1 MTISPGTDQAR
12 DTPGSPQPRELTL
25 IEALRAQRFLNKRAR
40 QCVDGPA
47 FVVWSVLL
55 DSTLGFQNIR
65 AKHFH
70 AYLAAEANVT
80 TKTVSRAVK
89 TLVAAGLIEYEPGCA
104 SEVLGKN
111 VPSQFTILNVRE
123 VLAEWSKG
131 EDSKGVPP
139 RQGVPPSQSPP
150 VLPDEGG
157 RSSPAKGDGPESP
170 VPPVPPEE
178 STYRGENLTGK
189 NLMGNDTGGV
199 GAQVVRLEP
208 DALPAPSGAA
218 AQSVLDAY
226 CEAMAEAGTPVVDA
240 ESLLS
245 GVRAALRAGYSP
257 RSVLIG
263 MGMWESEGFRSPRQ
277 IEEWVQK
284 AARQGPEPSHPMSV
298 PDLLVEGRDRYTR
311 FLARKAVATPS
322 KAEVRRQRSLSA
334 IRDFIQ

>member
-89 TLVAAGLIEYEPGCA
+89 TLVAAGLIEYEPGTA

-123 VLAEWSKG
+123 VLADWSMG
-131 EDSKGVPP
+131 VDSKGVPP

-150 VLPDEGG
+150 VPPDEGG
-157 RSSPAKGDGPESP
+157 LSSPARGDGPDSP

-189 NLMGNDTGGV
+189 NLMGNDTGV
-199 GAQVVRLEP
+199 GAEIVPLKP
-208 DALPAPSGAA
+208 DALPAPVRADA
-218 AQSVLDAY
+218 KAVLDAY
-226 CEAMAEAGTPVVDA
+226 CAARVDQGTPVARPAAVKQGIQDA
-240 ESLLS
+240 LKI
-245 GVRAALRAGYSP
+245 GYSA
-257 RSVLIG
+257 RAVMVG
-263 MGMWESEGFRSPRQ
+263 MGMWEAEGHLSPRQ
-277 IEEWVQK
+277 IPEWVEK
-284 AARQGPEPSHPMSV
+284 AARQGPEPVEPMSV
-298 PDLLVEGRDRYTR
+298 PDLLAEGRARYTR